1 MAPIFS
7 VLFPVFIL
15 IVIGYVYGRWRH
27 TDMEAA
33 NRMNMDIFI
42 PALLIDVL
50 AQKSFDLMSYQALA
64 VNGLVV
70 ILLSGLLAWGVAK
83 AIKQPANVFVPSM
96 MFNNCGNLG
105 LPMAVLAF
113 GEHALGAAVVLF
125 LISNL
130 LHFTLGAVIVG
141 GRVSWWRLLTM
152 PVNLAT
158 ITGLI
163 ISITGFELPKTI
175 HLPITMLG
183 QIAIPLML
191 VALGVRMVS
200 VDLKDWRIGIIGAVI
215 RPAVGVAAAFFIL
228 MLLPLEP
235 LQRSQLL
242 LFAALPPAVLNFIFA
257 EKYNRGPKAVASI
270 VLVGNALS
278 VFFLS
283 LMLLYLDI
291 NSL

>member
-1 MAPIFS
+1 MNSIFA

-15 IVIGYVYGRWRH
+15 IIIGYLYGRWRH
-27 TDMEAA
+27 SDMEVA

-50 AQKSFDLMSYQALA
+50 AQKSFDLTSYQLLA
-64 VNGLVV
+64 ISGLVV
-70 ILLSGLLAWGVAK
+70 VLGSGLLAWGVAK
-83 AIKQPANVFVPSM
+83 IIRQPVNVFVPSM
-96 MFNNCGNLG
+96 MFNNCGNMG

-113 GEHALGAAVVLF
+113 GEQALGAAVILF
-125 LISNL
+125 IISNL

-141 GRVSWWRLLTM
+141 GRVSWWRLLIM

-158 ITGLI
+158 IIGLA
-163 ISITGFELPKTI
+163 ISITGYEIPETL

-191 VALGVRMVS
+191 VALGVRMVT
-200 VDLKDWRIGIIGAVI
+200 VDLKDWRIGIIGAFV
-215 RPAVGVAAAFFIL
+215 RPTVGVISAFMIL
-228 MLLPLEP
+228 LILPLEP
-235 LQRSQLL
+235 VQRAQLL

-257 EKYNRGPKAVASI
+257 EKYQRSPKTVASI

-278 VFFLS
+278 VVFLTF
-283 LMLLYLDI
+283 MLLYLGNI
-291 NSL
+291 

>member
-1 MAPIFS
+1 
-7 VLFPVFIL
+7 
-15 IVIGYVYGRWRH
+15 
-27 TDMEAA
+27 
-33 NRMNMDIFI
+33 MNMDIFI

-50 AQKSFDLMSYQALA
+50 AQKSFDLMAYQALA
-64 VNGLVV
+64 INGLVV
-70 ILLSGLLAWGVAK
+70 ILASGLLAWGVARI
-83 AIKQPANVFVPSM
+83 IKQPGNVFVPSM

-141 GRVSWWRLLTM
+141 GRVSWWRILTM

-158 ITGLI
+158 IAGLV
-163 ISITGFELPKTI
+163 ISISDYELPETLHI
-175 HLPITMLG
+175 PITMLG

-200 VDLKDWRIGIIGAVI
+200 VDLKDWRIGVIGAVV

-228 MLLPLEP
+228 ILLPLEP

-257 EKYNRGPKAVASI
+257 EKYQRSPRTVASI
-270 VLVGNALS
+270 VLVLTRTWYRPRSG
-278 VFFLS
+278 
-283 LMLLYLDI
+283 
-291 NSL
+291 

>member
-1 MAPIFS
+1 MPDRRRPG
-7 VLFPVFIL
+7 FP
-15 IVIGYVYGRWRH
+15 R
-27 TDMEAA
+27 
-33 NRMNMDIFI
+33 
-42 PALLIDVL
+42 
-50 AQKSFDLMSYQALA
+50 K
-64 VNGLVV
+64 
-70 ILLSGLLAWGVAK
+70 
-83 AIKQPANVFVPSM
+83 
-96 MFNNCGNLG
+96 
-105 LPMAVLAF
+105 
-113 GEHALGAAVVLF
+113 AVVLAAG
-125 LISNL
+125 LGARMQPLSHTTPKALVPLWGKPMLGRVLDL
-130 LHFTLGAVIVG
+130 LAEVAQHSDAGGDHGGKGGLVESLAGWQRGLVTLAAIAAVIVG

-158 ITGLI
+158 ITGLA
-163 ISITGFELPKTI
+163 ISITAYELPQTI

-200 VDLKDWRIGIIGAVI
+200 VDLRDWRIGVIGAVV

-257 EKYNRGPKAVASI
+257 EKHQRGPKSVASI

-278 VFFLS
+278 VVFLS
-283 LMLLYLDI
+283 LMLLYLNS